1 MNAEIIAVG
10 SELLLGQIANTNAQ
24 FISERLAEIGV
35 NVFYHTSVGDN
46 PARLE
51 EVIKHAE
58 ERADLL
64 IFTGGLGPTKDDLT
78 KETIARSLGVS
89 LSMDEEA
96 MDSIRAYFEKVG
108 RVMTPNNEKQA
119 LILEGSVPLKNDFG
133 MAPGMVFQQSGKA
146 YILLPGPPSEMR
158 PMFSTYGVPA
168 VMGLMKRKEVIHS
181 RVLRFFGIGESQLEA
196 DLEELIDRQ
205 TNPTIAPLAGD
216 GEVTLRLTAKHE
228 SKDVAETLLNELE
241 SEIRQTV
248 GEYLYGYDQDS
259 LERVGFRLL
268 KEKGLTLAAAE
279 SLTAGLFQSSLAS
292 IAGASSVLEGGVVCY
307 QDSVKR
313 NVLNVREETLK
324 NHGAV
329 SRECAIELAANVR
342 TLFKS
347 DIGISFTG
355 VAGPEAQGD
364 LPPGTVWIGIASG
377 DGEPRA
383 YKLTLAGSRNGNR
396 SRTVKYGW
404 HYLVKEYK
412 A

>member
-24 FISERLAEIGV
+24 FISERLAEVGV

-259 LERVGFRLL
+259 LEGVGFRLL

-355 VAGPEAQGD
+355 V
-364 LPPGTVWIGIASG
+364 
-377 DGEPRA
+377 
-383 YKLTLAGSRNGNR
+383 
-396 SRTVKYGW
+396 
-404 HYLVKEYK
+404 
-412 A
+412 